1 MSRILGLIPARGGSK
16 AMPRKNILPL
26 CGKSLVQRAWEGA
39 RVSGALD
46 RVILSTDDEEI
57 AAHGRA
63 IGLEVPFL
71 RPAAFA
77 GDASP
82 MIDVAT
88 HALEALRKADNYVPE
103 AVMIL
108 QPTSPLRSPAHIRR
122 AAELLEGHEAVCS
135 VLPLPQDLS
144 PSYLMKIREDGC
156 LDYFMPDGGRFT
168 RRQDLPIA
176 YRREGTI
183 FLTRTEVILEQRS
196 FYGRRCFPMR
206 MEPNE
211 VLNIDTPEDWREAER
226 VLGGRSG

>member
-39 RVSGALD
+39 QASGALE

-57 AAHGRA
+57 AAHGRT
-63 IGLEVPFL
+63 IGLDVPFL

-82 MIDVAT
+82 MIDVAV
-88 HALEALRKADNYVPE
+88 HALETLKRQENYIPE
-103 AVMIL
+103 AVMLL
-108 QPTSPLRSPAHIRR
+108 QPTSPLRTPAHIRR
-122 AAELLEGHEAVCS
+122 AVDLLDGYEAVCS

-144 PSYLMKIREDGC
+144 PYYLMKIREDGC
-156 LDYFMPDGGRFT
+156 LDFFMSDGSRFT
-168 RRQDLPIA
+168 RRQDLPMA

-183 FLTRTEVILEQRS
+183 FLTRTEVMLEQRS
-196 FYGRRCFPMR
+196 FYGRRCRPMP
-206 MEPNE
+206 MDPGE
-211 VLNIDTPEDWREAER
+211 VVNIDTPEDWREAER
-226 VLGGRSG
+226 MLGGGAG

>member
-39 RVSGALD
+39 RDSGALD

-77 GDASP
+77 DDASP
-82 MIDVAT
+82 MIDVAV
-88 HALEALRKADNYVPE
+88 HALEALRKADHYVPE

-108 QPTSPLRSPAHIRR
+108 QPTSPLRSPAQIRR
-122 AAELLEGHEAVCS
+122 AVDLLDDYEAVCS

-144 PSYLMKIREDGC
+144 PYYLMKIREDGC

-206 MEPNE
+206 MEPGE

-226 VLGGRSG
+226 VLGGRNG